1 MDCGGSFDAT
11 PIVAYQFGAVQ
22 ETCRLQAGQVIRG
35 GNPRTSLNSK
45 NGVIF
50 NPNSRSGIQPITK
63 IACELSDVAEIVA
76 VGRSLG
82 SRETGEAVFLLIPE
96 RQEAREMPIQRVLGL
111 RVDEVPVGL
120 AVEQGRV
127 YASEIQDA
135 PSTRHETIGAPQSDL
150 ASKKIR
156 T

>member
-35 GNPRTSLNSK
+35 GHPRTSLNSK

-50 NPNSRSGIQPITK
+50 NPNSRSGIQPIPK
-63 IACELSDVAEIVA
+63 IACELSDVAEIFA

-82 SRETGEAVFLLIPE
+82 SREPGRPGFLP
-96 RQEAREMPIQRVLGL
+96 
-111 RVDEVPVGL
+111 VPQTQK
-120 AVEQGRV
+120 AQ
-127 YASEIQDA
+127 
-135 PSTRHETIGAPQSDL
+135 
-150 ASKKIR
+150 
-156 T
+156 